1 MRKVNNVLLIGIAAA
16 LLGCN
21 TTVDNPDD
29 SKDDTVVVRDVM
41 TYVTTAD
48 GTMGFVAVGKDYAE
62 GLNMSPERTLKLNP
76 NVRYQEFDGF
86 GAAIT
91 GAAAFNLMQMPAER
105 RQKLLV
111 ETFSPDKGMG
121 YGYVRVPIGGSD
133 FNSRSN
139 YDYTCC
145 DVKGIENFGLTAD
158 ETDYIILKE
167 EDILATM

>member
-1 MRKVNNVLLIGIAAA
+1 MRTVNNVLFIGIAAV

-21 TTVDNPDD
+21 TPVENPNDKTPNGD
-29 SKDDTVVVRDVM
+29 STSVSVPVRDVM

-48 GTMGFVAVGKDYAE
+48 GTMGFVAIGKDYAE
-62 GLNMSPERTLKLNP
+62 GLNMSPERTLTLNP
-76 NVRYQEFDGF
+76 KVRYQEFDGF

-91 GAAAFNLMQMPAER
+91 GAAAFNLMQMPADR

-111 ETFSPDKGMG
+111 ETFSPEKGMG

-145 DVKGIENFGLTAD
+145 DTKGIENFGLTSS
-158 ETDYIILKE
+158 YPS
-167 EDILATM
+167 